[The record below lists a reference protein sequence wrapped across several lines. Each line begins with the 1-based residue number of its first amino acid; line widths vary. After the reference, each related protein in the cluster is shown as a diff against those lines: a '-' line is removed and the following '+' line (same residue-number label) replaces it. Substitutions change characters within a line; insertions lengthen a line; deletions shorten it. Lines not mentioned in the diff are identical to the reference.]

1 MKLLIAEDEN
11 DLAEALTVFLERHN
25 YSVDTVNNGADAYEY
40 ASTGAYDALIL
51 DIMMPRLSG
60 LQVLTRLREDG
71 IATPVM
77 LLTAKG
83 QKDDR
88 ITGFDAGADDY
99 LPKPFAPDE
108 LLSRI
113 RAMLRRGG
121 EYRPR
126 VLSAGDLSLDCSS
139 AMLRCENEATRLS
152 GKEYQLMELL
162 LGSPGVI
169 FSADKIMERVWGW
182 DCEAEI
188 NVVWVHVSNLRKKLK
203 SIGSAAA
210 IRAIRG
216 MGYVLEALK

>member
-1 MKLLIAEDEN
+1 MKLLIAENEN

-60 LQVLTRLREDG
+60 LQVLTRLREEG

-88 ITGFDAGADDY
+88 ITGFEAGADDY

-139 AMLRCENEATRLS
+139 AMLRCENESTRLS

-169 FSADKIMERVWGW
+169 FSADKSW
-182 DCEAEI
+182 
-188 NVVWVHVSNLRKKLK
+188 
-203 SIGSAAA
+203 SASGAGTA
-210 IRAIRG
+210 RP
-216 MGYVLEALK
+216 K